1 MKITSLDGEN
11 DEDIAYDNEVDDEDD
26 DEEEDEEEQVPITLG
41 FVEKPKHDWSLCRQ
55 LFPSKAGGTPAWLDP
70 VNLPTGNSSLC
81 DICGEP
87 LRFLLQA
94 YAPLSD
100 KDSTFHRTLF
110 VFMCTS
116 MSCLLRDQHEQWK
129 HHPEKGS
136 RSIKV
141 FRGQLPRNNQFY
153 SSEAPK
159 HDGSDKPLGTSA
171 TPCSWCGTWK
181 GDKVCSNCKEARYCS
196 KKHQGIHWSSAHK
209 IQCRTIVTD
218 QESSSRSTNSSEN
231 IAKAGSNVTWP
242 EYEIINEDE
251 SEFDTEIP
259 NSNAYGKALPTANED
274 EGDAKCWASFQKRI
288 ARAPDQVLRY
298 SRDELAKPL
307 WPMLSGQPSKA
318 DIPKCTSCGSPRA
331 FEFQIMPQLLY
342 YFDVKNEYKSLDWA
356 TIVVYTCE
364 ASCDGSLAY
373 QEEFAWVQLISQ
385 RYIATRPNH
394 DLINHC
400 IDNGP
405 YEFKMMERPAK
416 EATKIFEAQLARH
429 GLDSYSSVSAEKQKL
444 IDAEAE
450 AVHIILTEIDNDI
463 YSTMDAC

>member
-181 GDKVCSNCKEARYCS
+181 GDKVCSNCKKARYCS
-196 KKHQGIHWSSAHK
+196 KKHQAIHWSSAHK
-209 IQCRTIVTD
+209 IQCRTIDTD

-231 IAKAGSNVTWP
+231 IAKGYNVTWP

-251 SEFDTEIP
+251 SDFDTEIP

-331 FEFQIMPQLLY
+331 FEFQILPQLLY
-342 YFDVKNEYKSLDWA
+342 FFDVKNEYNSLDWA

-373 QEEFAWVQLISQ
+373 QEEFAWVQLTSQ
-385 RYIATRPNH
+385 SR
-394 DLINHC
+394 
-400 IDNGP
+400 
-405 YEFKMMERPAK
+405 
-416 EATKIFEAQLARH
+416 
-429 GLDSYSSVSAEKQKL
+429 
-444 IDAEAE
+444 
-450 AVHIILTEIDNDI
+450 
-463 YSTMDAC
+463 